1 MAVFVVKVGA
11 LSVLLRKAVRGTIRM
26 IDDKISRIHRKSE
39 RENSSNASKDEREVS
54 VGGSSK
60 RSSIDIPDTNQESS
74 ALQDAS

>member
-1 MAVFVVKVGA
+1 MAVFVVKVSA

-26 IDDKISRIHRKSE
+26 IDDKISRIHIKSE
-39 RENSSNASKDEREVS
+39 RENSSNVSNDEREVS

-60 RSSIDIPDTNQESS
+60 RSSIDIPDANQESS